1 MEQLPSFML
10 IRNVKQQEMQDMVL
24 FHGDLVNLDLHDIL
38 SIFVKPCVIISTS
51 VLEFG
56 KEYWLFAV

>member
-38 SIFVKPCVIISTS
+38 SFFVKPCGIISTS